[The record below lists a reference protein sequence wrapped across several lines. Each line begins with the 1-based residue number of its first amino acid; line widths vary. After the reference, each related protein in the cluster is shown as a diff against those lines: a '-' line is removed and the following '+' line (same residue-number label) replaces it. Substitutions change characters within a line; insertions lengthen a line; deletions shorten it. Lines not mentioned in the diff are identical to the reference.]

1 VLHRGR
7 FDEPRER
14 VEPDVPRWLTPGFD
28 RPVRDRLALAH
39 WATREGH
46 PLTARVAVNRFYRDL
61 FGEPL
66 VATPDD
72 FGLHGATPTYPRLL
86 DWLACEFQESDS
98 ASDSA
103 SDSSGDSKGGS
114 KSGSKSGSSGRTR
127 WDIKRLHRLMATS
140 SVFRRRGPL
149 SADGVLPAE
158 TVRDQTLAI
167 AGLLDRR
174 IGGPGV
180 FPPQPAGLW
189 EELAYD
195 TQQFTAQ
202 TYRMSDGGDRY
213 RRSLYTFW
221 KRAAPPPTLAAFD
234 APDREVCVAARPKS
248 PSPQQALI
256 LMNEPQWIEAARQ
269 LAARVSQQADAQS
282 PAPLAM
288 LFQEV
293 LARPPSRD
301 ELRALE
307 RALATERAAFAR
319 DPAAA
324 ARLLGEP
331 QAGDSAERPS
341 ADRQAGDRQSGD
353 RQSESRKPAG
363 LQAAGRKTFERNEA
377 DQAARADRA
386 DRAALVCVAHVLLSL
401 EEAVTLP

>member
-1 VLHRGR
+1 
-7 FDEPRER
+7 
-14 VEPDVPRWLTPGFD
+14 
-28 RPVRDRLALAH
+28 
-39 WATREGH
+39 
-46 PLTARVAVNRFYRDL
+46 
-61 FGEPL
+61 
-66 VATPDD
+66 
-72 FGLHGATPTYPRLL
+72 
-86 DWLACEFQESDS
+86 
-98 ASDSA
+98 
-103 SDSSGDSKGGS
+103 
-114 KSGSKSGSSGRTR
+114 
-127 WDIKRLHRLMATS
+127 
-140 SVFRRRGPL
+140 L

-202 TYRMSDGGDRY
+202 TYRTSDGGDRY

-282 PAPLAM
+282 PAPLAR

-307 RALATERAAFAR
+307 RAFATERSAFAR
-319 DPAAA
+319 DPTAAA
-324 ARLLGEP
+324 KLLGEP

-341 ADRQAGDRQSGD
+341 AERQPGERLSAERLP
-353 RQSESRKPAG
+353 ESRKPAG
-363 LQAAGRKTFERNEA
+363 LREAGLREVGRNTFDGNEA
-377 DQAARADRA
+377 DQAARADRAARADQAARA

>member
-1 VLHRGR
+1 
-7 FDEPRER
+7 
-14 VEPDVPRWLTPGFD
+14 LTPGFD

-269 LAARVSQQADAQS
+269 LAARVSQQADVQS
-282 PAPLAM
+282 PAPLAT

-293 LARPPSRD
+293 LARPPSPD

-363 LQAAGRKTFERNEA
+363 RKTFERNEA